1 MQTLV
6 EEETA
11 QTKGI
16 NSWVVAVTLKNFCL
30 LIGKKILA
38 RTIDTLKPR
47 YFVFEI
53 YLFIFY
59 KFCRFGINIHYRSI
73 LRLKLFIFNL

>member
-16 NSWVVAVTLKNFCL
+16 NSWVVTLKNFCL

-38 RTIDTLKPR
+38 RTIDTL
-47 YFVFEI
+47 
-53 YLFIFY
+53 
-59 KFCRFGINIHYRSI
+59 
-73 LRLKLFIFNL
+73 